1 MKKLLS
7 LQLVATMFVCSITY
21 AEGSMDNKQ
30 ITQLNPADLEAVE
43 LAAVEDYPFMQ
54 VIAGDK
60 PVAGGVTSF
69 QSSDG
74 KLDVGFYHGS
84 EVTLQINGWPVDEV
98 MVFVE
103 GQVEITDQDGSSKIY
118 GPGEMLVMPKGFVGT
133 WRQLGPIKK
142 LNISYQGQ

>member
-1 MKKLLS
+1 
-7 LQLVATMFVCSITY
+7 
-21 AEGSMDNKQ
+21 MDNKK
-30 ITQLNPADLEAVE
+30 IKQLNPADLEAVE
-43 LAAVEDYPFMQ
+43 LSVVDDYPFMQ

-98 MVFVE
+98 MVFLE
-103 GQVEITDQDGSSKIY
+103 GQVEITNQDGSSRIY
-118 GPGEMLVMPKGFVGT
+118 SPGEMLVMPKGFIGT
-133 WRQLGPIKK
+133 WRQIGSIKK
-142 LNISYQGQ
+142 LNVSYQEQ